1 MFTLTIAALT
11 AISAAVPNAE
21 VLTKDDLYASGIN
34 EAVHYTKILTLLSLI
49 LN

>member
-1 MFTLTIAALT
+1 MFNNKIAALT

-21 VLTKDDLYASGIN
+21 VLTKDVSMQVASMGADTLSWIFS
-34 EAVHYTKILTLLSLI
+34 LLSLI